1 MSVSLPSAYYGVDTV
16 AVRDLGAA
24 FLEGSLGSEV
34 PAVMEQVPSWGDSL
48 LNSALVSAAI
58 LLCLAAAPS
67 FSEIFNLLRGSL
79 TRLKPAMDLENNVRL
94 SRERNRFS
102 ASEAA
107 QAMNY
112 MAMAGW
118 DAEQMLSGID
128 GVLSLAAARFSLVD
142 FGFLSAYGPAVGT
155 LAVIGACGLAMLVKM
170 GLNGLLTPRRS
181 GLEYYNT
188 AHSLF
193 LNILTMTATLAVVT
207 IGICS
212 LLKLND
218 LSVRCI
224 LLYELGAA
232 FLLNCIRRLD
242 LSLHFC
248 NLFTA
253 FLYLCALDFFPAAL
267 LVSATLF
274 F

>member
-1 MSVSLPSAYYGVDTV
+1 MSMYLPSGYFGVDTV

-67 FSEIFNLLRGSL
+67 FSEVFSLLRGSL

-94 SRERNRFS
+94 SRERNRLS
-102 ASEAA
+102 ALA
-107 QAMNY
+107 
-112 MAMAGW
+112 
-118 DAEQMLSGID
+118 LL
-128 GVLSLAAARFSLVD
+128 VLSLAAARFSLVD

>member
-1 MSVSLPSAYYGVDTV
+1 M
-16 AVRDLGAA
+16 
-24 FLEGSLGSEV
+24 
-34 PAVMEQVPSWGDSL
+34 
-48 LNSALVSAAI
+48 
-58 LLCLAAAPS
+58 
-67 FSEIFNLLRGSL
+67 
-79 TRLKPAMDLENNVRL
+79 
-94 SRERNRFS
+94 
-102 ASEAA
+102 
-107 QAMNY
+107 
-112 MAMAGW
+112 
-118 DAEQMLSGID
+118 
-128 GVLSLAAARFSLVD
+128 LSLAAARFSLVD

>member
-1 MSVSLPSAYYGVDTV
+1 MAKRKTVVPFHGTAEQEKALRELIAAHKQQQGALMPVLQGAQELYGYLPIEVQTIIAEELNLPLAEVYGVVTFYAQFTLNPRGRYNIGV
-16 AVRDLGAA
+16 CMGTACYVKGAGEVLERIQKRLGI
-24 FLEGSLGSEV
+24 EPGGTT
-34 PAVMEQVPSWGDSL
+34 P
-48 LNSALVSAAI
+48 
-58 LLCLAAAPS
+58 
-67 FSEIFNLLRGSL
+67 
-79 TRLKPAMDLENNVRL
+79 
-94 SRERNRFS
+94 
-102 ASEAA
+102 
-107 QAMNY
+107 
-112 MAMAGW
+112 
-118 DAEQMLSGID
+118 D
-128 GVLSLAAARFSLVD
+128 GRFSLE
-142 FGFLSAYGPAVGT
+142 AT
-155 LAVIGACGLAMLVKM
+155 RCIGACGLAMLVKM
-170 GLNGLLTPRRS
+170 SLNGLLTPRRS